1 MEAGGSQRIALGMR
15 PHNIYFFETQP
26 SVALNG
32 GRGCPSSPSVVKAEP
47 ETGSSGLVFRAAAI
61 VGLEDFKNEIAL
73 EERIGAMINAA
84 VKRLVQNKAMKQML
98 RTSSAN

>member
-1 MEAGGSQRIALGMR
+1 MRTAPPAEDSQERARKLVRPTMEAGDAQRIALGMR

-61 VGLEDFKNEIAL
+61 VGLEDFKNEIGPRRAH
-73 EERIGAMINAA
+73 
-84 VKRLVQNKAMKQML
+84 
-98 RTSSAN
+98 